1 MGFERLSRFGKMR
14 HFGKMSGSTKIW
26 SCTFEL
32 AILACLVVF
41 SPAPPVGAQ
50 AKPVYKVDP
59 FWPKPL
65 PNKWLMQG
73 VPVMVTDKD
82 DHIWVMNRPRDVNPD
97 ETGASTTP
105 PRTDCCIAA
114 PAVLEFDTDGNLLK
128 GWGGPGYVP
137 GWPAEGNPRPGAGAE
152 HGIVVDREGNVWISG
167 SARGDSIQKFSGDG
181 KLLWDFG
188 HRGKRPAPGEKVEP
202 IVQNNQNTDVF
213 PGGVFF
219 FNLDEDAREIYIVD
233 AKRVLVY
240 GYDGNFKRG
249 WGGHGIPLSEI
260 DNDATP
266 PYDWKSGPPPDQ
278 KQFAPALHCV
288 HFAPDN
294 LVYICERGSD
304 RVQVFT
310 KEGKFISSFFVHPST
325 IARGMEC
332 GGPGST
338 VYGMCGTIYNLTFSH
353 DPQGKYALIADG
365 TNDKVWI
372 QDRKTGEVA
381 GSIGDNGRMAGYF
394 HWIDAIAM
402 DSKGNLYTGEVDTGK
417 RVQKFI
423 LTNGD
428 GKTRFHPHE

>member
-1 MGFERLSRFGKMR
+1 MRNVFMGYRMKWR
-14 HFGKMSGSTKIW
+14 
-26 SCTFEL
+26 CNL
-32 AILACLVVF
+32 AVGILACC
-41 SPAPPVGAQ
+41 GALPWTAVLRAQ
-50 AKPVYKVDP
+50 SAPVYKVDP
-59 FWPKPL
+59 YWPKPL
-65 PNKWLMQG
+65 PNKWIMQG

-82 DHIWVMNRPRDVNPD
+82 DHIWVMNRPRDANPD

-128 GWGGPGYVP
+128 GWGGSGYVP

-167 SARGDSIQKFSGDG
+167 SARGDSIQKFTSDG

-188 HRGKRPAPGEKVEP
+188 HRGPRPAAGEKVQP
-202 IVQNNQNTDVF
+202 IQQNNQNTDVF

-219 FNLDEDAREIYIVD
+219 FDLDEDAKEIYIVD
-233 AKRVLVY
+233 GKRVLVY

-249 WGGHGIPLSEI
+249 WGGHGIALSEI
-260 DNDATP
+260 DNDPTP

-294 LVYICERGSD
+294 LVYVCERGSD

-310 KEGKFISSFFVHPST
+310 KQGKFVSSFFVHPST
-325 IARGMEC
+325 IARGAEC

-353 DPQGKYALIADG
+353 DPDGKYALIADG

-372 QDRKTGEVA
+372 QDRKTGQVA

-402 DSKGNLYTGEVDTGK
+402 DSKGNIYTGEVETGK
-417 RVQKFI
+417 RVQKFV

-428 GKTRFHPHE
+428 AKARFHPHE

>member
-1 MGFERLSRFGKMR
+1 MRTGTRWSWPLAMG
-14 HFGKMSGSTKIW
+14 
-26 SCTFEL
+26 
-32 AILACLVVF
+32 ILAYFGTVSAV
-41 SPAPPVGAQ
+41 PTVRAQ
-50 AKPVYKVDP
+50 APPVYKVDP

-65 PNKWLMQG
+65 PNKWIMQG

-82 DHIWVMNRPRDVNPD
+82 DHIWVMNRPRDANPD

-105 PRTDCCIAA
+105 ARTECCIAA
-114 PAVLEFDTDGNLLK
+114 PAVLEFDTEGNLLK
-128 GWGGPGYVP
+128 SWGGPGYVP

-167 SARGDSIQKFSGDG
+167 SARGDSIQKFTGDG

-188 HRGKRPAPGEKVEP
+188 HRGPRPVPGEKVEP
-202 IVQNNQNTDVF
+202 IQQNNQNTDVF

-219 FNLDEDAREIYIVD
+219 FDLDEDAKEIYIVD

-260 DNDATP
+260 DNEATP

-310 KEGKFISSFFVHPST
+310 KEGKFVTSFFVHPST
-325 IARGMEC
+325 IARGAEC

-353 DPQGKYALIADG
+353 DAQGKYALIADG

-372 QDRKTGEVA
+372 QDRKTGQVA
-381 GSIGDNGRMAGYF
+381 GSLGDNGRMAGYF

-423 LTNGD
+423 LTNGEA
-428 GKTRFHPHE
+428 GKARSHPHE

>member
-1 MGFERLSRFGKMR
+1 MGFAKMTRSR
-14 HFGKMSGSTKIW
+14 KIW
-26 SCTFEL
+26 SCTLEL
-32 AILACLVVF
+32 AVLACLVVF
-41 SPAPPVGAQ
+41 SPARPAKAQ

-105 PRTDCCIAA
+105 PRTECCIAA
-114 PAVLEFDTDGNLLK
+114 PAVLEFDTEGNLLK

-219 FNLDEDAREIYIVD
+219 FNLDEDAKEIYIVD

-294 LVYICERGSD
+294 LVYICERGAD

-310 KEGKFISSFFVHPST
+310 KEGKFVSSFFVHPST

-353 DPQGKYALIADG
+353 DPLGKYALIADG

-372 QDRKTGEVA
+372 QDRKTGELA
-381 GSIGDNGRMAGYF
+381 GSLGDNGRMAGYF